1 MSDTRDRVYFFFSR
15 VIGIPSIGFQKII
28 SLFSSMGMK
37 KGVGYVFGFSFSIYF
52 RYLYCYLFLSL
63 FVDVRAHCMGKI
75 V

>member
-1 MSDTRDRVYFFFSR
+1 MIPETEFTYFSR